1 MIAISGAPRRVFRRA
16 RPGHMHF
23 RPVLGRPAPSVGSV
37 RADGARRRG
46 RGARD
51 AGRCGDGREP
61 EFTDAFHLLH

>member
-1 MIAISGAPRRVFRRA
+1 MIAISEPWRVFRCA

-46 RGARD
+46 RGARW
-51 AGRCGDGREP
+51 AGVATRAREP